1 MTDASLQNAEA
12 SSPSGTNTNPSIG
25 LGLNGVS
32 DWSTQLPFLDAF
44 KSSRPWTAHLEGQ
57 WGGFEYERLQA
68 EGFLDADGWL
78 MDIPDGVSGVTAI
91 MLTELPAAMTSA
103 AGRYR
108 MTFDGEG
115 DFTLWGGVSNITQ
128 AGPNEYWF
136 DYTPDGGSSVFL
148 TIEDTKPGNYLRNI
162 SVVHESNL
170 AAFEAGEIFNRDWIA
185 LIEDVRSVRFMD
197 WMQTNNSEL
206 ANWTDR
212 AEASDATWGG
222 PAGVPLEI
230 MITLANQTGTD
241 PWFTIPHNA
250 NADFIRNFAQTVL
263 DQLDPALTA
272 HVEFS
277 NEVWN
282 WQFEQAQWAHREG
295 QARWGTVVGDAWVQF
310 YGMKA
315 AGMAS
320 IWREVYGDQAADRLN
335 LVISVQTGWL
345 GLEASVLDAA
355 NWVAEGNDAPYRSFD
370 SYAVTGYFDGGLGRD
385 KAPVV
390 KQWIAESLT
399 RAEQAADALGLT
411 GAARTAHIAE
421 HRYDYAD
428 TLAIAELRDGSVTG
442 NADGSLVAL
451 SGLFAYHKAQ
461 ADARGLDLIMYEG
474 GTHVVGIGE
483 WTNDEDL
490 TEYFIHLNYTDGMAA
505 LYGELMQSWK
515 DAGGTLFNAFVDVG
529 APSKW
534 GSWGGLRHLDD
545 ANPRWD
551 ALLAFNDA
559 NPGWWEERDADA
571 FGIDPTD
578 PILGT
583 DEADSLSGTAGDD
596 SLFGLGGNDQLNG
609 QDGNDLLA
617 GGEGD
622 DSLSGGAGVD
632 LAAYADA
639 TSGIRVRLDITER
652 QNTGG
657 GGRDTLS
664 GVENVSGSAFGD
676 QIIGDGLDNLL
687 VDTLGGNDLLSGGAG
702 EDWILIERSG
712 DMAVSTVNSNGGAG
726 DDRLGFDGHGRISD
740 TVLFNGKEGDDR
752 IEVSDARFVTIN
764 AGAGQDTVILDTMA
778 GRWTIRLGQD
788 SDALLLAGTD
798 GAFRASA
805 VNRVLDFATGD
816 GPSAD
821 RIDLSLY
828 LDGGALSRFTAGD
841 NPFQDGHMRLIQSG
855 SATLLQVD
863 RNGGGDSY
871 ATLLTFENT
880 RANRFTANNFDG
892 FDPAAAAPA
901 SASEG
906 PALLA
911 GSSTEASDWLIL

>member
-1 MTDASLQNAEA
+1 
-12 SSPSGTNTNPSIG
+12 
-25 LGLNGVS
+25 
-32 DWSTQLPFLDAF
+32 
-44 KSSRPWTAHLEGQ
+44 
-57 WGGFEYERLQA
+57 
-68 EGFLDADGWL
+68 
-78 MDIPDGVSGVTAI
+78 
-91 MLTELPAAMTSA
+91 
-103 AGRYR
+103 
-108 MTFDGEG
+108 
-115 DFTLWGGVSNITQ
+115 
-128 AGPNEYWF
+128 
-136 DYTPDGGSSVFL
+136 
-148 TIEDTKPGNYLRNI
+148 
-162 SVVHESNL
+162 
-170 AAFEAGEIFNRDWIA
+170 
-185 LIEDVRSVRFMD
+185 
-197 WMQTNNSEL
+197 
-206 ANWTDR
+206 
-212 AEASDATWGG
+212 
-222 PAGVPLEI
+222 
-230 MITLANQTGTD
+230 
-241 PWFTIPHNA
+241 
-250 NADFIRNFAQTVL
+250 
-263 DQLDPALTA
+263 
-272 HVEFS
+272 
-277 NEVWN
+277 
-282 WQFEQAQWAHREG
+282 
-295 QARWGTVVGDAWVQF
+295 
-310 YGMKA
+310 
-315 AGMAS
+315 
-320 IWREVYGDQAADRLN
+320 
-335 LVISVQTGWL
+335 
-345 GLEASVLDAA
+345 
-355 NWVAEGNDAPYRSFD
+355 
-370 SYAVTGYFDGGLGRD
+370 
-385 KAPVV
+385 
-390 KQWIAESLT
+390 
-399 RAEQAADALGLT
+399 
-411 GAARTAHIAE
+411 
-421 HRYDYAD
+421 
-428 TLAIAELRDGSVTG
+428 
-442 NADGSLVAL
+442 
-451 SGLFAYHKAQ
+451 
-461 ADARGLDLIMYEG
+461 
-474 GTHVVGIGE
+474 
-483 WTNDEDL
+483 
-490 TEYFIHLNYTDGMAA
+490 MAA

-515 DAGGTLFNAFVDVG
+515 DAGGTLFNAF
-529 APSKW
+529 
-534 GSWGGLRHLDD
+534 GGLRHLDD
-545 ANPRWD
+545 TNPRWD

-788 SDALLLAGTD
+788 SDALLLAGTE

-871 ATLLTFENT
+871 ATLLTFENS

>member
-12 SSPSGTNTNPSIG
+12 PAPGGTNTNPSIG
-25 LGLNGVS
+25 LGLNGVA
-32 DWSTQLPFLDAF
+32 DWSTQLPFLDVF

-57 WGGFEYERLQA
+57 WGGFEYERLRS

-115 DFTLWGGVSNITQ
+115 DFTLWGGVSNITRT
-128 AGPNEYWF
+128 GPNEYWF

-162 SVVHESNL
+162 SIVHESSL

-197 WMQTNNSEL
+197 WMQTNNSDL
-206 ANWTDR
+206 AHWAER

-222 PAGVPLEI
+222 DAGVPLEI
-230 MITLANQTGTD
+230 MIALANQTGTD

-250 NADFIRNFAQTVL
+250 DADFIRNFAETVL
-263 DQLDPALTA
+263 DQLDPSLKA

-295 QARWGTVVGDAWVQF
+295 QARWGTDVGDAWVQF

-315 AGMAS
+315 AEMAV
-320 IWREVYGDQAADRLN
+320 IWRDVYGDQAEDRLN

-345 GLEASVLDAA
+345 GLETSVLDAA
-355 NWVAEGNDAPYRSFD
+355 QWVAEGNDAPNLSFD

-390 KQWIAESLT
+390 KQWITESLS

-411 GAARTAHIAE
+411 GAARTDHIAQ
-421 HRYDYAD
+421 HRYDHAD
-428 TLAIAELRDGSVTG
+428 ALAIAELRDGSVTG

-451 SGLFAYHKAQ
+451 AGLFAYHKAQ
-461 ADARGLDLIMYEG
+461 ADARGLELIMYEG

-483 WTNDEDL
+483 WTNDAEL
-490 TEYFIHLNYTDGMAA
+490 AEFFIHLNYTAGMAT

-559 NPGWWEERDADA
+559 NPGWWEERDPDA
-571 FGIDPTD
+571 FGIDPAD

-583 DEADSLSGTAGDD
+583 DEADSLSGAAGDD
-596 SLFGLGGNDQLNG
+596 SLFGLGGNDLLNG
-609 QDGNDLLA
+609 QDGDDLLA

-622 DSLSGGAGVD
+622 DVLTGGAGLD
-632 LAAYADA
+632 MATYGDAAA
-639 TSGIRVRLDITER
+639 GIRVRLEITER

-676 QIIGDGLDNLL
+676 QITGDGLDNLL
-687 VDTLGGNDLLSGGAG
+687 VDTLGGDDVLA
-702 EDWILIERSG
+702 
-712 DMAVSTVNSNGGAG
+712 GGAG
-726 DDRLGFDGHGRISD
+726 DDWIHVERSIGMTVSAVRGDGGAGDDILSFDGKGRNSD
-740 TVLFNGKEGDDR
+740 SILFNGKDGDDQFE
-752 IEVSDARFVTIN
+752 ITDARLVTIN
-764 AGAGQDTVILDTMA
+764 AGAGQDTVVLDSLA
-778 GRWTIRLGQD
+778 GRWTIRLGPGRD
-788 SDALLLAGTD
+788 TLVLADTD
-798 GAFRASA
+798 GDFRGSPNNRLLDFVAGDGASA
-805 VNRVLDFATGD
+805 DV
-816 GPSAD
+816 
-821 RIDLSLY
+821 IDLSWY
-828 LDGGALSRFTAGD
+828 LAGGALTRLAPGA
-841 NPFQDGHMRLIQSG
+841 NPFEDGHMRLVQSG

-871 ATLLTFENT
+871 VTLLTFENS
-880 RANRFTANNFDG
+880 RASRFTAANFDG
-892 FDPAAAAPA
+892 LDPAAAGPDAAQAAPSPDAAA
-901 SASEG
+901 SAEPG
-906 PALLA
+906 N
-911 GSSTEASDWLIL
+911 WLV